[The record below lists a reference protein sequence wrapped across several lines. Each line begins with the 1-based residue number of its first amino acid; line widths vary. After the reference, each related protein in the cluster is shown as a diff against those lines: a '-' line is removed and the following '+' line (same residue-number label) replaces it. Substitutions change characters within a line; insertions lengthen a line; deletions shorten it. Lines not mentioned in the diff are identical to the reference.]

1 MGGRAGGRKGGGG
14 RRREG
19 RDGLEREGRKG
30 REGEGREDG
39 RDGGKGE
46 GRNKIGIYIYHNY
59 KRTILYHSAYII
71 LDINYKYVGL
81 LRTSLD

>member
-1 MGGRAGGRKGGGG
+1 MRGKTIREGGEEGEGGRKEGGCEG
-14 RRREG
+14 RREG
-19 RDGLEREGRKG
+19 GR
-30 REGEGREDG
+30 
-39 RDGGKGE
+39 GE

-71 LDINYKYVGL
+71 LYINYKYVGL